1 MQNFKQNWQQEL
13 AQGFGDIASLCDYLN
28 LPNNYQPHGDFPLRV
43 PRGFAARMAKN
54 NARDPLLL
62 QVLPTSDELATTAG
76 YSPDP
81 VGDLDA
87 VPVAGVIH
95 KYQGRALLLAT
106 GGCAVH
112 CRYCFRRNFPYADLQ
127 LSASKITAA
136 VQYIATH
143 TDISEVIISGGDP
156 LLLGDDKL
164 FSWLRRLANIQ
175 HIRRIRIHTRLPVVL
190 PSRINADFCAQLG
203 EIAKPVVV
211 VIHANHANEMNLEVQ
226 TACTKLKTAALL
238 LNQSVLLKGINDNAQ
253 QLCRLSEKL
262 FDFGV
267 LPYYL
272 HLLDPVLGSQHF
284 AVDLPQALAIMQQI
298 KAQLPGYLTPK
309 LVQEQ
314 KGAASKIVLA

>member
-1 MQNFKQNWQQEL
+1 MQNLKQNWQQEL

-28 LPNNYQPHGDFPLRV
+28 LPNNYQPYGDFPLRV

-164 FSWLRRLANIQ
+164 FSWLGRINNIQ

-203 EIAKPVVV
+203 AIAKPVVV

-284 AVDLPQALAIMQQI
+284 AVDLPQALAIMQQV